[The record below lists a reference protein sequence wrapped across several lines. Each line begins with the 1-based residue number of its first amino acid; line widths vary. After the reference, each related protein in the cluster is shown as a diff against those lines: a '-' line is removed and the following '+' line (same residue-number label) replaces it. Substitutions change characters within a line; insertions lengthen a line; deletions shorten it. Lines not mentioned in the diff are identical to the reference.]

1 MFELND
7 NLEIKKQFFEGS
19 IIYIIDDFYKYPQ
32 EVDDYLFGQPNKIPL
47 HKQWEEPSMNGVYFE
62 DRRHQSYSI
71 DSLDI
76 EEVYHFLSDL
86 CGQDPLGDGKEI
98 LTNCTRFKRH
108 QFNDY
113 KNCVWWPHTDG
124 GYNGIVYFNDDNK
137 NGTCFYEELVDRPDM
152 PEHYQ
157 PWGAKK
163 DFIVI
168 KTLEPKYNRFVFFDG
183 YEFPHGM
190 NICTDRYF
198 GEEYRKNQVFFFD
211 NPKFLKELEE
221 LEGKENI
228 EINKNILKNFLEG

>member
-7 NLEIKKQFFEGS
+7 NLEVKKELFRGT
-19 IIYIIDDFYKYPQ
+19 IIYTIDDFYKNPQ
-32 EVDDYLFGQPNKIPL
+32 QVENYLFGKPNNIPL
-47 HKQWEEPSMNGVYFE
+47 HKSYEKPSFNAIHFE
-62 DRRHQSYSI
+62 DRRHDDSI
-71 DSLDI
+71 DNLDLKK
-76 EEVYHFLSDL
+76 VYDFLSRL
-86 CGQDPLGDGKEI
+86 CGQGYEAPDVV
-98 LTNCTRFKRH
+98 TNCTRFKRH

-113 KNCVWWPHTDG
+113 KNYYWWPHTDG
-124 GYNGIVYFNDDNK
+124 GYNGIVYFNDDSEH
-137 NGTCFYEELVDRPDM
+137 GTCFYEELVEKPDV

-211 NPKFLKELEE
+211 NPEFLRELEE
-221 LEGKENI
+221 EDD
-228 EINKNILKNFLEG
+228 

>member
-7 NLEIKKQFFEGS
+7 NLEVKKELFRGTT
-19 IIYIIDDFYKYPQ
+19 IYTIDDFYKNPQ
-32 EVDDYLFGQPNKIPL
+32 EVENYLFGKPNEIPL
-47 HKQWEEPSMNGVYFE
+47 HKSYEKPSFNAIHFE
-62 DRRHQSYSI
+62 DRRHDDSI
-71 DSLDI
+71 DNLDLKK
-76 EEVYHFLSDL
+76 VYDFLSEL
-86 CGQDPLGDGKEI
+86 CGQGYEAPDVV
-98 LTNCTRFKRH
+98 TNCTRFKRH

-113 KNCVWWPHTDG
+113 KNYYWWPHTDG
-124 GYNGIVYFNDDNK
+124 GYNGIVYFNDDSEH
-137 NGTCFYEELVDRPDM
+137 GTCFYEELVEKPDV

-211 NPKFLKELEE
+211 NPEFLKELEE
-221 LEGKENI
+221 EDD
-228 EINKNILKNFLEG
+228 

>member
-1 MFELND
+1 MFELNE
-7 NLEIKKQFFEGS
+7 NLKIEKELFEGTV
-19 IIYIIDDFYKYPQ
+19 IYTIDDFYKNPK
-32 EVDDYLFGQPNKIPL
+32 EVENYLFGQPNKISL
-47 HKQWEEPSMNGVYFE
+47 HKMDEKPSFNNVYFE
-62 DRRHQSYSI
+62 DRRHDDSI
-71 DSLDI
+71 DNLDLKK
-76 EEVYHFLSDL
+76 VYDFLSRL
-86 CGQDPLGDGKEI
+86 CGQGYEAPDVV
-98 LTNCTRFKRH
+98 TNCTRFKRH

-113 KNCVWWPHTDG
+113 KNYYWWPHTDG
-124 GYNGIVYFNDDNK
+124 GYNGIVYFNDDSEH
-137 NGTCFYEELVDRPDM
+137 GTCFYEELVEKPDV

-211 NPKFLKELEE
+211 NPEFLKELEE
-221 LEGKENI
+221 EDD
-228 EINKNILKNFLEG
+228 